1 MLIFNILD
9 LFHNFWKQRYT
20 FSFFLK
26 NKQIIFIPLL
36 YKCPPF
42 KRYCPP
48 GELLVAAIFALIII
62 SQCVNVPIGC
72 AICHMA
78 IDKLVH

>member
-1 MLIFNILD
+1 GRKEKRGKKHARGRML
-9 LFHNFWKQRYT
+9 T
-20 FSFFLK
+20 
-26 NKQIIFIPLL
+26 IIFIPLL

-62 SQCVNVPIGC
+62 SQCVNMPMC
-72 AICHMA
+72 QLAA
-78 IDKLVH
+78 LYATWPLTN

>member
-1 MLIFNILD
+1 
-9 LFHNFWKQRYT
+9 T
-20 FSFFLK
+20 FRRKKDAEELSCGFEVK

-62 SQCVNVPIGC
+62 SQCVNMPMC
-72 AICHMA
+72 QLAA
-78 IDKLVH
+78 LYATWPLTN